1 MSIIPEYIIQQ
12 VLVKGLRA
20 IRDDGRIVD
29 MLFRNLRQ
37 DDLQAVRTFLQ
48 ESSVDIS
55 LNYPDQELKLPAI
68 VILLKSE
75 QEGQTFLG
83 NLLQG
88 HESIRDTGH
97 PFPMEELS
105 GDATVL
111 GRGTV
116 SNIGGGYRTYLDP
129 MTATR
134 GEEDSVYIPEGIINI
149 IDPFEEEVFVTILEG
164 TGAGQTRQIVL
175 TDPVGEGFDTRITIT
190 PIWDTIPDGTSVIRI
205 HTASDQPGYTGEPS
219 KIFTS
224 QDVIERR
231 GAQYRAIYDLLVVGP
246 NPEST
251 IFLYSFVKSILILN
265 EPFMIKQ
272 GFMNLSLSG
281 TDLTPRT
288 EYYPDLAY
296 QRSLS
301 LAFEYS
307 FDVYERASETSL
319 INKLRVVVGTH
330 HPDDLSPEDIAK
342 TVSDTTIDL
351 T

>member
-1 MSIIPEYIIQQ
+1 MSVIPEYIIQQ

-55 LNYPDQELKLPAI
+55 LNYPDQDMKLPGI

-75 QEGQTFLG
+75 TEGQTFLG
-83 NLLQG
+83 NLLQS
-88 HESIRDTGH
+88 HESIRETGH
-97 PFPMEELS
+97 PFPIEELA

-116 SNIGGGYRTYLDP
+116 SNIGGGYRIYLDP
-129 MTATR
+129 TTATK

-149 IDPFEEEVFVTILEG
+149 VDPIEEEVFVTILEG
-164 TGAGQTRQIVL
+164 TGAGQTRQVVL
-175 TDPVGEGFDTRITIT
+175 IDPIGQGFDTKITIT
-190 PIWDTIPDGTSVIRI
+190 PIWDTNPDATSVIQI
-205 HTASDQPGYTGEPS
+205 HTASDQPGHTGEPS

-224 QDVIERR
+224 DDVIERR
-231 GAQYRAIYDLLVVGP
+231 GAHYKAIYELLVVGP

-251 IFLYSFVKSILILN
+251 IFLYSVVKAILKLN
-265 EPFMIKQ
+265 EHFMIKQ
-272 GFMNLSLSG
+272 GFMNLSLMG

-301 LAFEYS
+301 LSFEYS

-319 INKLRVVVGTH
+319 INKLRVVVSTH
-330 HPDDLSPEDIAK
+330 HPDDLNPEDIAK
-342 TVSDTTIDL
+342 AVSDTTIDL